1 MEQNG
6 SHKMTPF
13 AGYCQENPVGWG
25 LSLFSDKLADFANK
39 SGKFQSLSKMPF
51 YFLMG
56 KTKAN
61 R

>member
-1 MEQNG
+1 
-6 SHKMTPF
+6 MTPF

-25 LSLFSDKLADFANK
+25 ISLFSDKLADFANK
-39 SGKFQSLSKMPF
+39 SGKSQSLSKMPF